1 MESLKDVFAVD
12 FQTAVETYLDRNRNI
27 LDTLSKYTVASARL
41 ERAIVKASTQCG
53 CIAVSSTAPRS
64 TSGITGTLCDNCREV
79 IEQEL
84 GETLFFLTAAASS
97 LGLSIYDAM
106 LSEKQ
111 ALSLLGNYSL
121 K

>member
-1 MESLKDVFAVD
+1 MME
-12 FQTAVETYLDRNRNI
+12 QTVSIERMEDAIDIFGSFDENI
-27 LDTLSKYTVASARL
+27 KL
-41 ERAIVKASTQCG
+41 
-53 CIAVSSTAPRS
+53 
-64 TSGITGTLCDNCREV
+64 